1 MNEQLFLVIS
11 SYTLSDLVDSSNL
24 IGSLSRTM
32 NTWAVNT
39 LRAEQNCCR
48 ELGDL
53 SKFQGK
59 NFLKMQEYASVDAY
73 DFEGK
78 KRLYVV

>member
-1 MNEQLFLVIS
+1 
-11 SYTLSDLVDSSNL
+11 
-24 IGSLSRTM
+24 M
-32 NTWAVNT
+32 NT
-39 LRAEQNCCR
+39 LKAEQNLCR
-48 ELGDL
+48 ELGL
-53 SKFQGK
+53 LAKFQGK